1 MSDLQQR
8 VNALLEESQTLGED
22 KYISSFLPFIPII
35 TIVLQI
41 IILIVLSPSNTP
53 YFRIVGLEKSFI
65 SFPILF
71 ITYLIPLYLY
81 YKWINGRNMHFNR
94 VSKFYT
100 LSTEI
105 IEIMKLERAYI
116 IKSRLNELTLDS
128 NTKSVGVNIVL
139 AALIPFYF
147 LYIYHFM
154 NKDMIRHSEKER
166 LLLIEMIDSIKNRDP
181 YFTKSILDHHEIK
194 DRSTFIYIILS
205 IITLGFFSIYW
216 AYAITKDYNEHIRK
230 DNLLTREINA
240 SLKRLNS

>member
-1 MSDLQQR
+1 MSDSQQR
-8 VNALLEESQTLGED
+8 VNALLGEIQTLSED
-22 KYISSFLPFIPII
+22 KYISSFIPFLPII

-41 IILIVLSPSNTP
+41 IILIVLSPPNTP
-53 YFRIVGLEKSFI
+53 YFRTVGFKQLDP
-65 SFPILF
+65 FPILF

-81 YKWINGRNMHFNR
+81 YRWINGRNMHFNR

-105 IEIMKLERAYI
+105 IEIMNLERVHI

-128 NTKSVGVNIVL
+128 NTKSVGVNIIL

-166 LLLIEMIDSIKNRDP
+166 LLLIEMIEPIKNRDP

-240 SLKRLNS
+240 SLKRLNI